1 MHGSSLINYMRPI
14 TFQGITGS
22 VSFDQLGF
30 RSSFTLDV
38 MTLNEEDLQ
47 KIGVWAERESRPL
60 NINANWMHHY
70 EKLAMENKTLI
81 VTTIL
86 NEPYTM
92 LKQSGLK
99 KEGNERYEGYAVD
112 LIHELS
118 KLLNFQYQFTEVK
131 DKAYGSMNDTTKE
144 WNGMIGEVKRGEADL
159 AIADLTI
166 TSKREKAVDFTLPFM
181 NTGASDI
188 ESEF

>member
-1 MHGSSLINYMRPI
+1 M
-14 TFQGITGS
+14 
-22 VSFDQLGF
+22 SFDQLGF

-70 EKLAMENKTLI
+70 EKLALENKTLI
-81 VTTIL
+81 VTTLL

-92 LKQSGLK
+92 LKQSGSK
-99 KEGNERYEGYAVD
+99 KDGNERYEGYAVD
-112 LIHELS
+112 LIYELS
-118 KLLNFQYQFTEVK
+118 KLLHFRYQFTEVK
-131 DKAYGSMNDTTKE
+131 DKAYGSQNETTGE

-181 NTGASDI
+181 NTGMTNSN
-188 ESEF
+188 

>member
-1 MHGSSLINYMRPI
+1 MATALQDLDQSRAIDVVAISCENGTPWTHGSSLINYMRPI

-47 KIGVWAERESRPL
+47 KIGVWNEKDNKGL
-60 NINANWMHHY
+60 NINKKWLHHY
-70 EKLAMENKTLI
+70 ERLALENKTLI

-92 LKQSGLK
+92 LKQSGSVRS
-99 KEGNERYEGYAVD
+99 GNERYEG
-112 LIHELS
+112 
-118 KLLNFQYQFTEVK
+118 
-131 DKAYGSMNDTTKE
+131 
-144 WNGMIGEVKRGEADL
+144 IGVFFVLKIIYRL
-159 AIADLTI
+159 
-166 TSKREKAVDFTLPFM
+166 
-181 NTGASDI
+181 
-188 ESEF
+188 